1 MSEGATKTRRRET
14 GYFDGRDETPRP
26 VSLNFGASLEIIE
39 DGVLLDLWPFAE
51 IRGAKTASGALRLR
65 ALSAPSQAWLEIHD
79 AGIEQRIYDNCRLLA
94 GEAAARTTTTR
105 RAYASLLLVAASI
118 VAAIWLG
125 VPVIASAI
133 AAWMPV
139 ALEQRLGDALDKQVR
154 ASLPGKTCAA
164 PQGAAA
170 LAKLSERLQSAAAL
184 RLSTTIVVVSSRV
197 PNAFALPGGK
207 IYLLS
212 GLLAKAQGED
222 EVTGVLA
229 HELGHVQ
236 HRDHLRRVIADGG
249 AGYLIGLLF
258 GDVSGGGALI
268 YASTTLLF
276 AAHSRE
282 AEAEADAFAA
292 QTLAKLGRPSKPMGE
307 LLLRITGNDD
317 DGLFTILHD
326 HPLSQA
332 RLDYLKAQDRGA
344 QRPPPLTEAE
354 WAALRAICD

>member
-1 MSEGATKTRRRET
+1 MSEQAAKAPRRET
-14 GYFDGRDETPRP
+14 DYFDGRGEKPRA
-26 VSLNFGASLEIIE
+26 VSLNFGASLEIVE

-51 IRGAKTASGALRLR
+51 IRGAKAASGALRLQ
-65 ALSAPSQAWLEIHD
+65 ALSAPSYARLEIHD
-79 AGIEQRIYDNCRLLA
+79 AGIQQRIYDNCRLLA
-94 GEAAARTTTTR
+94 GEPAARTTTTR
-105 RAYASLLLVAASI
+105 QAYAGLLAA
-118 VAAIWLG
+118 AALMIAGIWLG
-125 VPVIASAI
+125 VPVIADAV
-133 AAWMPV
+133 AARLPV
-139 ALEQRLGDALDKQVR
+139 WLEQRLGDALDREVR
-154 ASLPGKTCAA
+154 AGLPGKTCAA

-170 LAKLSERLQSAAAL
+170 LAKLSARLQSAAAL
-184 RLSTTIVVVSSRV
+184 RLPATIVTVSSKV

-212 GLLAKAQGED
+212 GLLAKAQSED

-229 HELGHVQ
+229 HELGHLQ
-236 HRDHLRRVIADGG
+236 HRDHLRRIIADGG

-258 GDVSGGGALI
+258 GDMSGGGALI
-268 YASTTLLF
+268 YASRTLLF

-292 QTLAKLGRPSKPMGE
+292 QMLAKLGRSSKPMGE

-332 RLDYLKAQDRGA
+332 RLDYLAAQDRGA
-344 QRPPPLTEAE
+344 RRPPPLTDAE
-354 WAALRAICD
+354 WAALKTICD